1 MVHEMSSTVFFLLF
15 SIALTRVDNQQIQQS
30 YVNAATC
37 LLAVRSGLSPG
48 RKSDRLNHCIYIA
61 IWRSP
66 CLVCVRHQPDGSLTA
81 GPAMTTNEDR
91 GLFDPIFETVPRC
104 IGRGSSYDRAI
115 VDYCHLVEVG
125 HKFDSCTMS
134 RSTNDLDVNFIRDAD
149 GLLLLLKS
157 SKWRLERG
165 KAYPVTLIAGSRS
178 IEVKAAAEPKGVSVP
193 LTDRPLNERMR
204 TANILEVVGEGAT
217 LRVPLD
223 GSTAALARLE
233 ACFEKNSRQNSDTN
247 PFVAPNRKP

>member
-1 MVHEMSSTVFFLLF
+1 MRRPR
-15 SIALTRVDNQQIQQS
+15 IALSLALFLSTPIVALAEDQAIT
-30 YVNAATC
+30 VGPWTIAT
-37 LLAVRSGLSPG
+37 SS
-48 RKSDRLNHCIYIA
+48 
-61 IWRSP
+61 
-66 CLVCVRHQPDGSLTA
+66 
-81 GPAMTTNEDR
+81 R
-91 GLFDPIFETVPRC
+91 GD
-104 IGRGSSYDRAI
+104 
-115 VDYCHLVEVG
+115 
-125 HKFDSCTMS
+125 KFDSCTMS

-149 GLLLLLKS
+149 GLLLLLES

-204 TANILEVVGEGAT
+204 TANILEIVGEGAT

-247 PFVAPNRKP
+247 PCLLHGSPRIGRFAHLLLQTASRKDESNVYGSLFYDHHRSNFTCLGRCRR